1 MTPHPTLTRKLIR
14 QWDRH
19 AAGYDHMSQPM
30 ERMLGFAPARARLF
44 AGLGGT
50 ILELG
55 VGTGR
60 NLPYY
65 PRDARMI
72 ALDLS
77 RGMLDRAAD
86 KARAAARRVTFL
98 VGDVEELPFADA
110 SLDAVVG
117 SGVFCCVLDPV
128 RGLREVKRVLRPGG
142 KLVLLEH
149 VRPRG
154 VLGALFDLLDP
165 LVNRHMGPHI
175 NRRTLDSMRAAGLVI
190 EREENLHSNW
200 VKLLVAGCAV

>member
-14 QWDRH
+14 QWDRN
-19 AAGYDHMSQPM
+19 AAGYDRMSQPM

-60 NLPYY
+60 NLLHY
-65 PRDARMI
+65 PPDAWMI

-86 KARAAARRVTFL
+86 KARAVSRRVTFL
-98 VGDVEELPFADA
+98 VGDVEDLPFADA

-128 RGLREVKRVLRPGG
+128 RGLREIKRVLKPGG

-154 VLGALFDLLDP
+154 VLGVLFDLLDP
-165 LVNRHMGPHI
+165 LVSRHMGPHI

-200 VKLLVAGCAV
+200 VKLLVAVA

>member
-19 AAGYDHMSQPM
+19 AAGYDRMSQPM

-60 NLPYY
+60 NLPHY
-65 PRDARMI
+65 PQDARMI

-77 RGMLDRAAD
+77 RSMLDQAAD
-86 KARAAARRVTFL
+86 KARAVSRRVTFL

-128 RGLREVKRVLRPGG
+128 RGLREIKRVLKPGG

-149 VRPRG
+149 VRPCG

-165 LVNRHMGPHI
+165 LVSRHMGPHI

-200 VKLLVAGCAV
+200 VKLLVARCAA